1 MAKIGIDF
9 GTSYSTVCRINPKTG
24 KAESIRINGEDKI
37 PSILYYS
44 PDGGDPMVGKE
55 AFDMFEL
62 CRSIDDIDEVKRHIR
77 GIVSGMKRKMNPDFR
92 KRFADGRELSYVDMI
107 AEFFSFI
114 KQEVEQTVF
123 VDEKVTG
130 VCVTHPVD
138 FADYKKQILV
148 EAAKK
153 AGFKEVKMLMEP
165 IAAAMGYKDN
175 DFDYLNKS
183 ILIYDFGGGTFDLA
197 FVKFDGNG
205 DHITL
210 PPMGD
215 EDCGGENIDRILYD
229 AWDGIV
235 YQESRRHIAKN
246 QGEIDLPFLKA
257 VCQRQKE
264 FLSAYFKKLPQY
276 TLRVSIGNVSRQMPM
291 TRELWEDMISNVIDK
306 TIVLTKQMLEVVER
320 EHFTVDKILLIGG
333 SSRFPQVKEELE
345 KLLPGKVQA
354 FEDADIAVAKGAAI
368 FANESAIP
376 KKKCYCR
383 MDGKEMDTSMR
394 CCPNCGTPNFKYD
407 YRFQNVEYS
416 SEVQLQKPV
425 ANIERCFCLSCGKQI
440 DTSIEFC
447 SCGAKN
453 IKYKVGLS

>member
-24 KAESIRINGEDKI
+24 KAEPIRINGEDKI

-44 PDGGDPMVGKE
+44 PDGGEPMIGKE

-77 GIVSGMKRKMNPDFR
+77 GVVSGMKRKMNPDFR
-92 KRFADGRELSYVDMI
+92 KRFADGRELSYIDMI
-107 AEFFSFI
+107 GEFFTFI
-114 KQEVEQTVF
+114 KHEVEQTVF
-123 VDEKVTG
+123 IDEKVTG
-130 VCVTHPVD
+130 VCITHPVD

-153 AGFKEVKMLMEP
+153 AGFKEVKLLMEP
-165 IAAAMGYKDN
+165 VAAAMGYKDN
-175 DFDYLNKS
+175 DFDFLDKS

-210 PPMGD
+210 PPMGN
-215 EDCGGENIDRILYD
+215 ENCGGENIDRILYD
-229 AWDGIV
+229 AWDKMV
-235 YQESRRHIAKN
+235 YQESKQHIAKN

-264 FLSAYFKKLPQY
+264 FLSSYLKKLPQY
-276 TLRVSIGNVSRQMPM
+276 TLRVSIGGISRQMPM
-291 TRELWEDMISNVIDK
+291 TRDLWNDMISPIIDK
-306 TIVLTKQMLEVVER
+306 TLVLTRQMLEAIEK
-320 EHFTVDKILLIGG
+320 ENFSVDKILLIGG
-333 SSRFPQVKEELE
+333 SSRFPQIKEELE
-345 KLLPGKVQA
+345 KMLPGKVQA

-368 FANESAIP
+368 FANEAAIP
-376 KKKCYCR
+376 KKKCFCR
-383 MDGKEMDTSMR
+383 MDGREMDTSMS
-394 CCPNCGTPNFKYD
+394 CCPECGTPNFKYD
-407 YRFQNVEYS
+407 YRFQNEGYS
-416 SEVQLQKPV
+416 FETQAEDSRSKAEK
-425 ANIERCFCLSCGKQI
+425 CFCPKCGKQI
-440 DTSIEFC
+440 DTSMELC

-453 IKYKVGLS
+453 IKYRP